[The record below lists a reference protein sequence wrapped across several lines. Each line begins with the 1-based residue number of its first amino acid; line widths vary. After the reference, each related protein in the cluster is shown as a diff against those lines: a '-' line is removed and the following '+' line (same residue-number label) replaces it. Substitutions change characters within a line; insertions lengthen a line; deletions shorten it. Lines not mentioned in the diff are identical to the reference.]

1 MSKNLLLSLCS
12 IVLVAGCGGAD
23 GGRTNNSESG
33 SASAALDSNSSSTTE
48 GALLYASV
56 AGTEVAV
63 SANEAAINA
72 AASLKSQFSP
82 ATCVINATVSENV
95 LSYSLK
101 DCTGPWGLVH
111 VSGTVVVTL
120 DKMPG
125 AIHATLKATN
135 VTVNGASFNLDSDA
149 VYTVSGSSH
158 KLAVNTD
165 GDGVGFFGT
174 KLARH
179 GSFTFSWDSD
189 AKCADLDGEWSTTI
203 GNDTWSTS
211 VKGFEQCKGV
221 CPASGTI
228 SHTGGISGVTITVS
242 FNGSADAK
250 WTSSNGKS
258 GDLLLLC
265 IGG

>member
-12 IVLVAGCGGAD
+12 IALVAGCGGSDA
-23 GGRTNNSESG
+23 RQTNTEGG
-33 SASAALDSNSSSTTE
+33 SASAALDSNGSASTE

-63 SANEAAINA
+63 SANEAAISA
-72 AASLKSQFSP
+72 AASLKSQYSP
-82 ATCVINATVSENV
+82 AACVINASVSANV

-111 VSGTVVVTL
+111 VSGDVVVTF
-120 DKMPG
+120 DKQPG
-125 AIHATLKATN
+125 SIHAGLKVTDL
-135 VTVNGASFNLDSDA
+135 TVNGASFNLDSNA
-149 VYTVSGSSH
+149 TYTVAGPSH
-158 KLAVNTD
+158 KLVVQTD

-179 GSFTFSWDSD
+179 GSFTFTWDSA
-189 AKCADLDGEWSTTI
+189 AKCATLNGDWSTTI
-203 GNDTWSTS
+203 GNDTWATS
-211 VKGFEQCKGV
+211 VDNFQQCKGV

-228 SHTGGISGVTITVS
+228 SHTGGISGVTITVK
-242 FNGSADAK
+242 FDGSADAK
-250 WTSSNGKS
+250 WSSDNGKT

-265 IGG
+265 IAG